1 MGENMEIELFNNIE
15 EKYTPDI
22 LESISEVQ
30 QARSN
35 FQIEKFVVGQ
45 HDTKEMQ
52 YYQTVIELQN
62 LYYTLKTVALE
73 IKKTEIKIEKLK
85 ESGDEIDEIDAQIM
99 ELGLEQTRL
108 VGKGTIRELDRL
120 LKIYNSFEHKYSRDE
135 IEQGQIEYW
144 EKRLHRQAM
153 LESISGGSTAQAA
166 HLDSLRQIGAIEFK
180 NDGSVFIPDTLPM
193 NSIES
198 PIKE

>member
-1 MGENMEIELFNNIE
+1 MEIELFNNIE

-85 ESGDEIDEIDAQIM
+85 KSGDEIDEIDAQIM
-99 ELGLEQTRL
+99 EIGLEQTRL

-144 EKRLHRQAM
+144 EKRLNRQAV
-153 LESISGGSTAQAA
+153 LEAISGGSTAQAA
-166 HLDSLRQIGAIEFK
+166 HLDSLRQIGAISF
-180 NDGSVFIPDTLPM
+180 NDDGSIFVPEKTSTP
-193 NSIES
+193 SIETS
-198 PIKE
+198 KL